1 MKLLNR
7 AFYLR
12 DSLEV
17 AKDLLGKIL
26 VREEDGIIGKFRIVE
41 TEAYRGIE
49 DKGAHVYGN
58 KRTERT
64 RPMFEEG
71 GITYIYLIYG
81 MYNCL
86 NIVAN
91 GKDNPQCVL
100 IRAVEPLDEEAIRMC
115 KKYRHIKSK
124 QMKDLTNGPGKL
136 CKALSI
142 DRSLLETDVTK
153 QGSLYIIEGN
163 SPIDIVADKRVNIDY
178 AEEYKEVEWRFYIKG
193 NPFVSVLKKYS
204 V

>member
-1 MKLLNR
+1 MKLLSR
-7 AFYLR
+7 DFYLR

-17 AKDLLGKIL
+17 AKELLGKIL
-26 VREEDGIIGKFRIVE
+26 VREEDGLVGKFRIVE

-86 NIVAN
+86 NIVVN
-91 GKDNPQCVL
+91 VKDNPQCVL
-100 IRAVEPLDEEAIRMC
+100 IRAVEPLDEEAISMC

-124 QMKDLTNGPGKL
+124 KLKDLTNGPGKL

-142 DRSLLETDVTK
+142 DRSLLETDITK
-153 QGSLYIIEGN
+153 RGSLYIIEGD
-163 SPIDIVADKRVNIDY
+163 SKVDSVADKRINIDY
-178 AEEYKEVEWRFYIKG
+178 AEEYKDVEWRFYIKE
-193 NPFVSVLKKYS
+193 NPFVSVLKKA
-204 V
+204 

>member
-1 MKLLNR
+1 MKLLSR
-7 AFYLR
+7 DFYLR

-17 AKDLLGKIL
+17 AKELLGKIL
-26 VREEDGIIGKFRIVE
+26 VREEDGLVGKFRIVE

-86 NIVAN
+86 NIVVN
-91 GKDNPQCVL
+91 VKDNPQCVL
-100 IRAVEPLDEEAIRMC
+100 IRAVEPLDEEAISMC

-124 QMKDLTNGPGKL
+124 KLKDLTNGPGKL

-142 DRSLLETDVTK
+142 DRSLLETDITK
-153 QGSLYIIEGN
+153 QGSLYIIEGD
-163 SPIDIVADKRVNIDY
+163 SKVDSVADKRINIDY
-178 AEEYKEVEWRFYIKG
+178 AEEYKDVEWRFYIKE
-193 NPFVSVLKKYS
+193 NPFVSVFKKA
-204 V
+204 